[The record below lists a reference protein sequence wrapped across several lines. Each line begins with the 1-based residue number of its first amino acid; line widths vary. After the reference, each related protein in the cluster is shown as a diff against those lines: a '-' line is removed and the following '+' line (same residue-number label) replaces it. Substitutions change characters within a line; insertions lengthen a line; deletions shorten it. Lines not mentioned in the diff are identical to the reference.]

1 MPPAYSTKSDDA
13 YLAPS
18 AYARNSFAWIHIFPE
33 GKVHQSP
40 RKTMRYFKWGVS
52 RLILEASE
60 CPDVVPMWIEGT
72 DQVMHESRKWPR
84 FIPRFNKKI
93 SITFGEKADREAVF
107 GDLRQR
113 WQKLKA
119 MAEEDNPGDKNQVGI
134 LNEELKYG
142 QEAVELRKE
151 CTERVRALV
160 LEVRRSRGLP
170 DEDPKQG
177 LVETWLREGPGKEGK
192 MQDDSWIRDT

>member
-1 MPPAYSTKSDDA
+1 
-13 YLAPS
+13 
-18 AYARNSFAWIHIFPE
+18 
-33 GKVHQSP
+33 
-40 RKTMRYFKWGVS
+40 MRYFKWGVS